1 MSWVVGGVYAA
12 AMAWAVIPN
21 AGWGFTY
28 GSSYEFHAWRVFV
41 VLLRARQTL
50 LRDKNV
56 YFFTEKMFFERMQI
70 NFYSKALSKN
80 VKSKVNSTCVEN
92 E

>member
-1 MSWVVGGVYAA
+1 
-12 AMAWAVIPN
+12 MAWAVIPN

-80 VKSKVNSTCVEN
+80 VKSKVKSTCVEN